1 MNSRMQCGLNN
12 WRKMS
17 FVLCKKM
24 IPPCVKGKIH
34 KDITERCRKAKQK
47 WFGHSASS
55 RIRFLPV
62 HPARSCRAVVAPRGR
77 RTARSSNWAILLFSD
92 IKFNNIIITTNNYIY
107 LLKSNSVMLQVIVHN
122 KNNSEN

>member
-1 MNSRMQCGLNN
+1 MSLCEKASRLQTIVTFRVLSEMM
-12 WRKMS
+12 MS
-17 FVLCKKM
+17 
-24 IPPCVKGKIH
+24 
-34 KDITERCRKAKQK
+34 
-47 WFGHSASS
+47 SASS

-107 LLKSNSVMLQVIVHN
+107 LLKSNSITLQVIVHN